1 MTVIDADAHVVE
13 TERTWSYM
21 DGVEDRFRPKRL
33 VNHQGITSATHWEV
47 DGKAVFG
54 GPVAVEETVQAIRE
68 LDDVPARIKH
78 MDELGTDI
86 HVLYPTIFLRPITDD
101 PAGELALCQSYNR
114 WLADAWK
121 QAPERMRWAVVLP
134 LRSMDKALEELQFGK
149 SNGACAV
156 FMRGMDVDRV
166 ISDPYF
172 FPLYEAAEALD
183 LPICVHAATG
193 KFTHHDMF
201 PSDSGTVAI
210 QSSRHRGIPQSAHAE
225 SADSNFPKLRF
236 GFVELSSQ
244 WVPYAVHDYARRQEK
259 RGVMVDKSNVLR
271 ENRFVV
277 ACQTDDDVEYVLRYA
292 GDDGLMMGTDY
303 GHADTSSE
311 LEALQ
316 RLKDLPGVSS
326 NVASKIL
333 GDNPSRLYGL
343 K

>member
-21 DGVEDRFRPKRL
+21 DGVADRFRPKRL

-47 DGKAVFG
+47 DGRPIFG

-193 KFTHHDMF
+193 KFSHHDMF
-201 PSDSGTVAI
+201 PSDSGLWRFKIPGIVAFHSLLM
-210 QSSRHRGIPQSAHAE
+210 QKVPQQ
-225 SADSNFPKLRF
+225 FPRLRF
-236 GFVELSSQ
+236 GFVELSAQ
-244 WVPYAVHDYARRQEK
+244 WVPYAVHDYVRRLEK
-259 RGVMVDKSNVLR
+259 KGVIVDKSSVLR

-292 GDDGLMMGTDY
+292 GEDGLMMGTDY

-316 RLKDLPGVSS
+316 CLKDLPGVSS
-326 NVASKIL
+326 QVANKIL

-343 K
+343 S